1 MAHSFLGIRTLYQ
14 RQNCNSSCNHGFAGK
29 WLGLF
34 RTSFGPLCGS
44 VEELRGCGRVRNT
57 FTTNFFTVF
66 TLKNSKEFSQSLAI
80 TTNVCPSKPNFGGL
94 VVWRE
99 VSCLA
104 PSFVYPFRGL
114 FLQFVT
120 GFGHGFWR
128 GLTHMLTGRGC
139 LSKRF
144 RAPQNGSTP
153 LHLAAITGHASVTER
168 LLAAGAVTDAKSKV
182 RWVGGAGCK

>member
-1 MAHSFLGIRTLYQ
+1 MVLQES
-14 RQNCNSSCNHGFAGK
+14 
-29 WLGLF
+29 GLV
-34 RTSFGPLCGS
+34 SFGPLLGPYAGVS
-44 VEELRGCGRVRNT
+44 KSFAGVGGGATRSR
-57 FTTNFFTVF
+57 TNFFTVF

-80 TTNVCPSKPNFGGL
+80 TTNVCPFKPNFPGL

-139 LSKRF
+139 LSERF